1 MKKGRNGMTKQ
12 EKLKNLEEIMDLE
25 EGVLKE
31 DDVLAEYE
39 EWDSVSIL
47 SFIALM
53 DEMFEKEITGADIKE
68 FIRVKDVLEVMV
80 E

>member
-1 MKKGRNGMTKQ
+1 MTKQ